1 MGETPSTAGMKSL
14 NTDGSEL
21 VNGRYKFLK
30 QLGYGAF
37 GVVYSASD
45 THSEDKVV
53 ALKQE
58 WLNLK
63 NPQLKNEHR
72 PRNRKAN
79 GDTSSHLVWSSQGLN
94 TMAMELLG
102 PSLGSLVRKHS
113 HKFTMKTVLLL
124 ADQMIERLEYIHS
137 RGFLH
142 RDLKPDNCCMGL
154 APFSKTVYLID
165 FGLAT
170 SYRDPSSGEHLP
182 HEKSKW
188 FIGTAKYSSS
198 TLTCRFRQSR
208 RDDLESLG
216 YIFLRLLGKILP
228 WSLESTDGEIFMSKK
243 NTSSGQLCKDLPT
256 PFEEYLEYCKNL
268 EFAEDPDYP
277 RLRKMFKDL
286 YDELGYVEDSVFDWM
301 PHVKVEK
308 KQSGLL
314 NV

>member
-1 MGETPSTAGMKSL
+1 MEETPSAGGAKSL
-14 NTDGSEL
+14 NIDGREL

-58 WLNLK
+58 WSNVK
-63 NPQLKNEHR
+63 NPQLKNEFEVYTALGTGKPTGI
-72 PRNRKAN
+72 PRAIWYGVHK
-79 GDTSSHLVWSSQGLN
+79 GLN
-94 TMAMELLG
+94 TMAMELMG

-113 HKFTMKTVLLL
+113 HKFTMKT
-124 ADQMIERLEYIHS
+124 MIERLEYIHS

-142 RDLKPDNCCMGL
+142 RDLQPDNFCMGL
-154 APFSKTVYLID
+154 EPFSKTVYLID
-165 FGLAT
+165 FGLST

-182 HEKSKW
+182 H
-188 FIGTAKYSSS
+188 S
-198 TLTCRFRQSR
+198 TLESGECGWG
-208 RDDLESLG
+208 DLHV
-216 YIFLRLLGKILP
+216 
-228 WSLESTDGEIFMSKK
+228 KK
-243 NTSSGQLCKDLPT
+243 EHELGQLCKDLPT

-286 YDELGYVEDSVFDWM
+286 YDELGYAEDSVFDWM
-301 PHVKVEK
+301 PLVEVEK
-308 KQSGLL
+308 KESALL
-314 NV
+314 NIN